1 MNSRPPGHEPGHLP
15 LIYPAMGGAGDRN
28 RTYDLCVTSA
38 LLCLLS
44 YVGIRWTSRIFAAG
58 ATPAFPGL
66 CVYSIQLIQMFDD
79 ALNTVD
85 GGNGRVRTP
94 APLAWPPGF
103 QNRPLQP
110 LGYVSKVPAAGVEPA
125 IHRLQDDCFTIE
137 PRRHEWARVR
147 PFCLKI

>member
-1 MNSRPPGHEPGHLP
+1 MSGAYLFFNGCRGGNRTRSLRIMSPTIDQIDMPCD
-15 LIYPAMGGAGDRN
+15 GAGNRN

-85 GGNGRVRTP
+85 GGNGGVRT
-94 APLAWPPGF
+94 LARLHVCWF
-103 QNRPLQP
+103 
-110 LGYVSKVPAAGVEPA
+110 SKPVPSTSWV
-125 IHRLQDDCFTIE
+125 RLQSAGGRSRTCNPSLT
-137 PRRHEWARVR
+137 RRLLYH
-147 PFCLKI
+147 